1 MAIVFISPRK
11 KQKILIFSTIGLISL
26 ILISIGLG
34 VFLIK
39 PKIIPPEQVFIPPEI
54 EINFGIFESD
64 QLKNLELF
72 GKIETEFNYQGST
85 KTGEIQSGRILAS
98 SQEKAIELLEQFGLF
113 EIILEEMPIGRINP
127 FVFYEIPP
135 LSPEEVE

>member
-26 ILISIGLG
+26 ILMSIGLG

-39 PKIIPPEQVFIPPEI
+39 PKIIPPEQVFTPPEI
-54 EINFGIFESD
+54 EINFEIFESD
-64 QLKNLELF
+64 QLKNLEPF
-72 GKIETEFNYQGST
+72 GKIETEFNYQGNT
-85 KTGEIQSGRILAS
+85 RTGEIQSGRILAS
-98 SQEKAIELLEQFGLF
+98 SQEKAIELLEQFGLSG
-113 EIILEEMPIGRINP
+113 IILEEMPIGRINP
-127 FVFYEIPP
+127 FVFYETSP